1 MFLSLLE
8 QGETVIGWMSHPTH
22 HTHKLRIFR
31 NQTHTYA
38 NTLMVTRLHTGCRL
52 LSQSSS
58 NLHRCPLCHV
68 SSSSDNWSLLVHV
81 LFWLQVYNN
90 HWSTG
95 ASNTALHFRSMD
107 NKMVGLSLPLSLSLS
122 LSFTRTCTV
131 RPPNKGHIAWE

>member
-8 QGETVIGWMSHPTH
+8 QGETVIGWMSH
-22 HTHKLRIFR
+22 HTHPPTNSEFLGTK
-31 NQTHTYA
+31 HTYA
-38 NTLMVTRLHTGCRL
+38 NILMVIRLHTGCRL

-58 NLHRCPLCHV
+58 NLHRCPLCHI

-107 NKMVGLSLPLSLSLS
+107 NKMVGLSLSPSLFHFLSLSH
-122 LSFTRTCTV
+122 V
-131 RPPNKGHIAWE
+131 HVQ